1 MSIYVCPFHYDQNI
15 QQSSS
20 HSKLKHLPIYILF
33 YIQLTEHANTEL
45 KKGEVYIPWIASQ
58 TSLLAAKAKL
68 IMLLLTCNVKVC
80 AKYQFLEET
89 DEQCR
94 SLCVKKPRPASY
106 YVLHVTRNGTKSS
119 PEDFSWSSLLKK

>member
-1 MSIYVCPFHYDQNI
+1 M
-15 QQSSS
+15 
-20 HSKLKHLPIYILF
+20 
-33 YIQLTEHANTEL
+33 TEHANTEL
-45 KKGEVYIPWIASQ
+45 KKGEVYIPWTASQ

-68 IMLLLTCNVKVC
+68 IMLLLTGTCNVKVC
-80 AKYQFLEET
+80 AKYRFLEET

>member
-68 IMLLLTCNVKVC
+68 IMLLLTCSVKVS
-80 AKYQFLEET
+80 
-89 DEQCR
+89 
-94 SLCVKKPRPASY
+94 SLC
-106 YVLHVTRNGTKSS
+106 
-119 PEDFSWSSLLKK
+119 SSLLMNTPIKRWISFLQVTTSNF

>member
-1 MSIYVCPFHYDQNI
+1 M
-15 QQSSS
+15 
-20 HSKLKHLPIYILF
+20 
-33 YIQLTEHANTEL
+33 
-45 KKGEVYIPWIASQ
+45 PWIASK
-58 TSLLAAKAKL
+58 TNLPAAKAKL
-68 IMLLLTCNVKVC
+68 IMLLATCSVKVC

-119 PEDFSWSSLLKK
+119 PEDFSWSSLLKKR